1 MYIHVFE
8 LLIRLKGN
16 YMWPVMWSGIFS
28 DNGPILANA
37 ELADELG
44 VVMGTSHYEPCCRAG
59 EEYKNLLG
67 KDFIYGDA
75 WNFRTNE
82 QSITKFWEDGL
93 KRSGKFDNVII
104 VGMRGEADTA
114 IAGDDTFAENIQ
126 LLRDVLTT
134 QNRLIKEYINEDIII
149 EAEHFISQK
158 NGTNS
163 SCKVIEGYGKTL
175 SEIKSYPVINVYDD
189 INEASYVEYDFILNE
204 GGKWSFDF
212 YQNLSN
218 PAFMNNKLQF
228 VVEVNGKIIIHDVVD
243 SKTFAV
249 RDTKQLWNNDVT
261 NEIRISTVNFECK
274 MGLNTFKFYL
284 VTPNIVLEKIIIRPE
299 NYKLPESYSW
309 ST

>member
-1 MYIHVFE
+1 MNVISFRVLGNKLYFIGSDKRGTIYGLLVHKDLNEINEEDNMISKEPSVRYHGLFINDEWPKFGNWTFHNYGGFNVKMYIHVFE

-134 QNRLIKEYINEDIII
+134 QNRLIKEYINEDIMSVQRML
-149 EAEHFISQK
+149 ALCSNH
-158 NGTNS
+158 
-163 SCKVIEGYGKTL
+163 
-175 SEIKSYPVINVYDD
+175 
-189 INEASYVEYDFILNE
+189 IL
-204 GGKWSFDF
+204 
-212 YQNLSN
+212 Y
-218 PAFMNNKLQF
+218 
-228 VVEVNGKIIIHDVVD
+228 
-243 SKTFAV
+243 
-249 RDTKQLWNNDVT
+249 
-261 NEIRISTVNFECK
+261 
-274 MGLNTFKFYL
+274 
-284 VTPNIVLEKIIIRPE
+284 
-299 NYKLPESYSW
+299 
-309 ST
+309 